1 MNTLVFLQNINI
13 KEVVVLMAI
22 VALFFGAKR
31 LPSLVRSIRQSVGEF
46 KRGVAPAVKQGPKTE
61 EGGSLR

>member
-1 MNTLVFLQNINI
+1 MNTLAFLQNINI

-31 LPSLVRSIRQSVGEF
+31 LPSLVRSIRQSIGEF
-46 KRGVAPAVKQGPKTE
+46 KRGVAPEVKQASKPE